1 MTMKKRLNIVSFF
14 ILLVLSSCQ
23 EMSTEIVGVETTS
36 EPEIGVIGYVSNR
49 GVVAHVQ
56 KTQPPVSDN
65 DAEKAIDDVS
75 AGLYNQDDELLT
87 TLQKHDALNYLSPDG
102 FKPQYGEAYYLKI
115 SAPGFETI
123 TTGMQELL
131 DLPGISKIEMEIE
144 SPNYLVEDSA
154 LYNLFG
160 NPRRIKVDYYID
172 NSNNEI
178 TNYDDRRLYHYKGEL
193 YNYDQIKRKYTRFY
207 EPLFFVNIGM
217 GASAFLEEKPMISGF
232 IRVKDHIYT
241 DETISYEGETYQV
254 IDRIDSLIIQT
265 IHYSD
270 DFVTF
275 FDAVDDY
282 MEKRYEPV
290 SMVAEKMPSN
300 VSNGV
305 GFFGSVYIS
314 QREVAI
320 PDVKE
325 GYFEYEY

>member
-1 MTMKKRLNIVSFF
+1 MKRQINLGIYLLV
-14 ILLVLSSCQ
+14 ILLVSCQ
-23 EMSTEIVGVETTS
+23 EMSTKIVGVETTTD
-36 EPEIGVIGYVSNR
+36 PEIGVIGYISNR

-56 KTQPPVSDN
+56 KTQPPVSD
-65 DAEKAIDDVS
+65 DDTEKAIDGVS
-75 AGLYNQDDELLT
+75 AELYNQNDELVT
-87 TLQKHDALNYLSPDG
+87 MLQKHDELNYLSPDG
-102 FKPQYGEAYYLKI
+102 FEPQYGEAYYLKI

-131 DLPGISKIEMEIE
+131 DLPGISKIEMKIE
-144 SPNYLVEDSA
+144 SPNYYVEDTT
-154 LYNLFG
+154 LYDLFG

-178 TNYDDRRLYHYKGEL
+178 TNYNDRIFYRYKGEL
-193 YNYDQIKRKYTRFY
+193 YNYDQIKRNYTRLY

-217 GASAFLEEKPMISGF
+217 GVSAFLEEKPLISGL
-232 IRVKDHIYT
+232 IHVKDHIYT
-241 DETISYEGETYQV
+241 DETINYEGETYQV
-254 IDRIDSLIIQT
+254 IDRIDSLLIQT

-270 DFVTF
+270 DFVAF
-275 FDAVDDY
+275 FEAVNDY
-282 MEKRYEPV
+282 MEKRYDPV
-290 SMVAEKMPSN
+290 SMVAERMPSN

>member
-1 MTMKKRLNIVSFF
+1 MKQLINITP
-14 ILLVLSSCQ
+14 ILVLLILASCQ
-23 EMSTEIVGVETTS
+23 EMSTEIVGVETTTD
-36 EPEIGVIGYVSNR
+36 PEIGVIGYISNR

-56 KTQPPVSDN
+56 KTQPPVSDD

-75 AGLYNQDDELLT
+75 AKLYNQNDEMVT

-102 FKPQYGEAYYLKI
+102 FEPQYGEAYYLKI

-131 DLPGISKIEMEIE
+131 DLPGVSKIEMEIE
-144 SPNYLVEDSA
+144 SPNYLIEDST

-160 NPRRIKVDYYID
+160 NPRRIKVDYFID

-178 TNYDDRRLYHYKGEL
+178 TNYEYRRLYRYKGEL

-217 GASAFLEEKPMISGF
+217 GVSAFLEEKPLISGF
-232 IRVKDHIYT
+232 IHVKDHIYT
-241 DETISYEGETYQV
+241 DKTINYEGETYQV
-254 IDRIDSLIIQT
+254 IDRIDSLLIQT

-270 DFVTF
+270 DFVSF
-275 FDAVDDY
+275 FEAVNDY

-290 SMVAEKMPSN
+290 SMVAERMPCN
-300 VSNGV
+300 VSNGI

-314 QREVAI
+314 QREIGI
-320 PDVKE
+320 PDVKD